1 MKKIEKNL
9 EEVGTY
15 FKEKLKYGEY
25 EFISCN
31 EHTATLKF
39 YGMYLMDVWIAND
52 PKITFGFYSAFNS
65 ESLIKNHLNFSN
77 QKDRM
82 QAFSKLK
89 PHLIKFKNTKLKEQ
103 KEEQIKILQQDIEKL
118 NK

>member
-15 FKEKLKYGEY
+15 FKNKLIEGDY
-25 EFISCN
+25 EFISCTD
-31 EHTATLKF
+31 HTATLKF
-39 YGMYLMDVWIAND
+39 YGIYLMDVWIANE
-52 PKITFGFYSAFNS
+52 PKTTFGFYSAFNS
-65 ESLIKNHLNFSN
+65 ESLIKNHLNFN
-77 QKDRM
+77 NEKDRM

-89 PHLIKFKNTKLKEQ
+89 PHLIKFKNTKLKME
-103 KEEQIKILQQDIEKL
+103 KEEQIRILQEDIKKL